1 MAWPAI
7 EARFINPT
15 GTARGTQQP
24 MGKQPAQALGDLDP
38 QAEVDPSTTA
48 AHNRHG
54 PSRRADEQVPGSCGS
69 PTQRG
74 HSY

>member
-38 QAEVDPSTTA
+38 QGRGRPE
-48 AHNRHG
+48 HHG
-54 PSRRADEQVPGSCGS
+54 GPQPAR
-69 PTQRG
+69 T
-74 HSY
+74 